1 MHVYFHVPFFATASD
16 TMPRIQRS
24 ILKHMLSVVFVI
36 GVCSLVGCQQPL
48 FKNKTGLNKLFEKDQ
63 DLSQLISDSTPN
75 SLSETSLENRLEALG
90 IAGKPTPPFANQDKI
105 ASSSS
110 ESARKSFSTTTRSI
124 NNSSEPAHSPVLIRA
139 QSPDQ
144 DANRNSFPVSQ
155 ASPNQLAQ
163 DQDEDK
169 SKVVQAQ
176 YPENVVPGKL
186 PIGNGLASPNVGSP
200 NEMNPLIQPYE
211 RGGVASDWT
220 PDSYFERADVD
231 IYVSDTQTGRFNFG
245 GAYNSENGIVG
256 QFTIDEKNFDIMRWP
271 RSFREITD
279 GTAWRGGGQ
288 TFRLELVPGANLER
302 YLVSIT
308 EPNLLGSE
316 ITLNASAYLFDRNY
330 FDWDEHRAGGKFAI
344 GRQLTPYLSINS
356 GIRLESVTVDNPR
369 LDTSSELNNS
379 LGTSNLYLANVGI
392 VRDTRDNIMQA
403 TTGSLFTLNFSQAFG
418 DYSYSRGDIDLKTY
432 KLLYQRPDGSG
443 RHTVSFGTKLGFT
456 GNSTPIFENYFAG
469 GFSTLR
475 GFDFRGASPLQG
487 GVRVGGEFQWLN
499 SVEYMFPITASDSV
513 KGVLFCDYG
522 TVEEDIEI
530 TADNFRVAPGFGF
543 RVSMPGAGIGAP
555 LAFDFAFPVASA
567 EGDDE
572 KVFSFYLGVLR

>member
-1 MHVYFHVPFFATASD
+1 
-16 TMPRIQRS
+16 
-24 ILKHMLSVVFVI
+24 
-36 GVCSLVGCQQPL
+36 
-48 FKNKTGLNKLFEKDQ
+48 
-63 DLSQLISDSTPN
+63 
-75 SLSETSLENRLEALG
+75 
-90 IAGKPTPPFANQDKI
+90 
-105 ASSSS
+105 
-110 ESARKSFSTTTRSI
+110 
-124 NNSSEPAHSPVLIRA
+124 
-139 QSPDQ
+139 
-144 DANRNSFPVSQ
+144 
-155 ASPNQLAQ
+155 
-163 DQDEDK
+163 
-169 SKVVQAQ
+169 
-176 YPENVVPGKL
+176 
-186 PIGNGLASPNVGSP
+186 
-200 NEMNPLIQPYE
+200 
-211 RGGVASDWT
+211 
-220 PDSYFERADVD
+220 
-231 IYVSDTQTGRFNFG
+231 
-245 GAYNSENGIVG
+245 
-256 QFTIDEKNFDIMRWP
+256 
-271 RSFREITD
+271 
-279 GTAWRGGGQ
+279 
-288 TFRLELVPGANLER
+288 
-302 YLVSIT
+302 
-308 EPNLLGSE
+308 
-316 ITLNASAYLFDRNY
+316 
-330 FDWDEHRAGGKFAI
+330 
-344 GRQLTPYLSINS
+344 
-356 GIRLESVTVDNPR
+356 
-369 LDTSSELNNS
+369 
-379 LGTSNLYLANVGI
+379 
-392 VRDTRDNIMQA
+392 MQA